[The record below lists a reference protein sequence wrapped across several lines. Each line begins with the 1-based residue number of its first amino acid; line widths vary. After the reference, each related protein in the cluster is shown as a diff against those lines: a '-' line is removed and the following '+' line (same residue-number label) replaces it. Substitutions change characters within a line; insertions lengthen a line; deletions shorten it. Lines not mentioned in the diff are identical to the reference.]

1 MTTEQTAERRTPN
14 EAEMEHIRKASTAF
28 IDTIVTLNMAG
39 IAPPA
44 IATGIATSY
53 VNFMAT
59 VAAAMKLDRGSIIGQ
74 CVEGVQMLE
83 EYAFHVYDHLAQEIS
98 AEEKAATA
106 SVTP

>member
-1 MTTEQTAERRTPN
+1 MTTQPTAEKRIPN

-28 IDTIVTLNMAG
+28 IDTIVALNVAG

-44 IATGIATSY
+44 IATGVATAY

-59 VAAAMKLDRGSIIGQ
+59 VAAAMKLERGSVIGQ

-83 EYAFHVYDHLAQEIS
+83 EYANHVFDHLSADIA
-98 AEEKAATA
+98 AEEAAA
-106 SVTP
+106 GAAVN